1 MNSTNKQKIYSVQ
14 IKGSIFEL
22 EDLHTNDKFGVP
34 FKTNLSKLL
43 ELDLY
48 FRRRNYW
55 DINFI
60 PNTETQFHMTC
71 KSTTD

>member
-1 MNSTNKQKIYSVQ
+1 MNSTNKQKIYVVQ

-48 FRRRNYW
+48 FRR
-55 DINFI
+55 
-60 PNTETQFHMTC
+60 
-71 KSTTD
+71 